1 MSVGTIKSPFSQIL
15 LTMNDFKSVHSAKAS
30 SASPDEGGV
39 PTKGPVENEGENK
52 SSQTDPELAASPD
65 QANFSEPYTICQAF
79 TNNLATMVSKPSTKE
94 PPDALQAVYAAGKS
108 KADLTLDILVIQSF
122 MAGLYLGM
130 ASHLYLAIGG
140 GVLGAVFF
148 PTSLI
153 AVLLTSAE
161 LFTGDALIFVAA
173 VLGGQ
178 VSIRSLCRN
187 WTISWICNMAG
198 CLAWAYF
205 MVYLP
210 DSLKDVDKE
219 EYAIEV
225 ALRKAYQPWGTIF
238 LKGIGGNFMV
248 CLGVWQ
254 SSCAEDVSG
263 KVLAMSFPIAGFV
276 IIGFDNIIANQFFI
290 RKLPISCLK
299 RMSSL
304 ILSPIAVLLTDYFF
318 IFVILQRWE

>member
-1 MSVGTIKSPFSQIL
+1 LAPSFTFFSSSPH
-15 LTMNDFKSVHSAKAS
+15 FKNGNSAAPS
-30 SASPDEGGV
+30 STSLDEEDV
-39 PTKGPVENEGENK
+39 PTMGPVENESENK
-52 SSQTDPELAASPD
+52 SKQTDPELAASPD
-65 QANFSEPYTICQAF
+65 QANSPEPDTISQAF
-79 TNNLATMVSKPSTKE
+79 ANSLAAMVSKPSTKE
-94 PPDALQAVYAAGKS
+94 PPDALKAVYAAGKY

-205 MVYLP
+205 LVYLP

-248 CLGVWQ
+248 CLAVWL
-254 SSCAEDVSG
+254 SSCSEDVSG
-263 KVLAMSFPIAGFV
+263 KKLAMSFPIAGFV

-290 RKLPISCLK
+290 RKLLSSCL
-299 RMSSL
+299 RRIGSL
-304 ILSPIAVLLTDYFF
+304 ILSRIAVPLTDSFL